1 VATLPHQP
9 AFRLQ
14 ATDGR
19 LLSTADFRGRVVAL
33 SVGYTACPDVCPT
46 TLAELKHA
54 VEALP
59 ADRRTRVQ
67 VLFATLDPER
77 DSLQILRAYADAF
90 RPRQGLPVLG
100 LRGDPAQTA
109 ALVREFQLV
118 ADRQPSAS
126 MGYTLD
132 HTAGVFLID
141 GSGRLRGLSPHGQPV
156 EKLAADLERLT
167 RTP

>member
-1 VATLPHQP
+1 
-9 AFRLQ
+9 
-14 ATDGR
+14 
-19 LLSTADFRGRVVAL
+19 
-33 SVGYTACPDVCPT
+33 
-46 TLAELKHA
+46 
-54 VEALP
+54 
-59 ADRRTRVQ
+59 
-67 VLFATLDPER
+67 
-77 DSLQILRAYADAF
+77 
-90 RPRQGLPVLG
+90 VLG